1 MTNVIKSQIASFTKT
16 LRGTLLVYR
25 NLIFDVLVKRN
36 VIKRRTF
43 FTAQGQLY
51 YNERNVCKTYL

>member
-1 MTNVIKSQIASFTKT
+1 MTNVIKSQFASFTKT

-51 YNERNVCKTYL
+51 YNEKNVCKTYL